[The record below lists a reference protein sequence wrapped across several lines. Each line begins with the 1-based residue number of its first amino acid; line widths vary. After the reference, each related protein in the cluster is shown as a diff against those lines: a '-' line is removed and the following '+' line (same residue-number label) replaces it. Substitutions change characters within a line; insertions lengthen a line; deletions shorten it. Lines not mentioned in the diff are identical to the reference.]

1 MIKKKKA
8 RIIIKIVL
16 SVIYL
21 LVAATLVYVSYRM
34 FVDDNKDY
42 RWRDVDSTKRYAYI
56 KISQMSEAFAKVKGG
71 NKQFHFVIEKE
82 KNGNWHTY
90 IIAIS
95 KKDLEKYQ
103 KLIDYTYEISDEK
116 VEDIK
121 VYGYPRKIKKAM
133 KKLAIKN
140 ISNFVP
146 VENEVVLTNDNFD
159 KYLTNTYLDTTVP
172 KSHETNYMIVTLL
185 TMALIL
191 IILIIYTICDRVKLV
206 DDVENVVSKEN
217 DTIEE

>member
-1 MIKKKKA
+1 MVKNKKT
-8 RIIIKIVL
+8 RIIIKIIL
-16 SVIYL
+16 SIIYL
-21 LVAATLVYVSYRM
+21 LVSATLVYTSYRM
-34 FVDDNKDY
+34 FVEDNKDY
-42 RWRDVDSTKRYAYI
+42 RWKDVDSTKRYSYI
-56 KISQMSEAFAKVKGG
+56 KISQMSEAFAKVKDG

-95 KKDLEKYQ
+95 KKDLNKYQ
-103 KLIDYTYEISDEK
+103 KLIDYTYELTDEK
-116 VEDIK
+116 PEDIK

-140 ISNFVP
+140 ITNFVP
-146 VENEVVLTNDNFD
+146 VENKVVLTEKNFD
-159 KYLTNTYLDTTVP
+159 KYLTNTYLDTTIA

-191 IILIIYTICDRVKLV
+191 IILIIYTIFDRVKLV
-206 DDVENVVSKEN
+206 DDVENAVNKEN
-217 DTIEE
+217 NTIEE